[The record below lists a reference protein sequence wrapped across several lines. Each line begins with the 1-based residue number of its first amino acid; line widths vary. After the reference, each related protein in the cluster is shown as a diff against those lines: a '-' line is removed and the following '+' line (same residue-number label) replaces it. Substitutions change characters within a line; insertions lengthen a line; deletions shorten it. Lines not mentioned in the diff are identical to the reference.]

1 MAQQPIKQ
9 PNKEDYEITF
19 KESARKELY
28 SLPDKMVKRISVAI
42 DALAENPRPPGVE
55 KMKGK
60 KESLWRIK
68 EGDYRV
74 IYLIDDKVRI
84 VNIRKVGNRRDI
96 YD

>member
-1 MAQQPIKQ
+1 
-9 PNKEDYEITF
+9 
-19 KESARKELY
+19 
-28 SLPDKMVKRISVAI
+28 MVKRISVAI

-74 IYLIDDKVRI
+74 IYLIDDKVEYI
-84 VNIRKVGNRRDI
+84 DQYKNG
-96 YD
+96 